1 MKGSAAAPRSAS
13 ERGLVAFSGVAF
25 QQRAHDWMPV
35 NFASAF
41 VVSFNSA
48 NAFDE
53 LDEEREWRIRT
64 KRVAAL
70 RR

>member
-1 MKGSAAAPRSAS
+1 M
-13 ERGLVAFSGVAF
+13 L
-25 QQRAHDWMPV
+25 V

-64 KRVAAL
+64 KRVAAQ